1 MQYIIIPIVILL
13 VIIIVLLQQQRK
25 HRKIVEVLEQKRR
38 DMQNR
43 PINEELTKVKAL
55 NMNGQTEEMFDRWRG
70 MNDDIKGEY
79 VEKINGLLQKI
90 EDSIRSFK
98 FKKATILEEEIKSY
112 LKTASQ
118 TQDNIVAELNELIGS
133 EEKNRVEIE
142 ELKEKYKVARKTLLA
157 HQHAFGDAL
166 PALEERLEEFT
177 PQSEQ
182 FEELTN
188 NGNYLEARELVEQLQ
203 QEAENF
209 LQLIQDIPT
218 LLTDVQTNIPS
229 SLAEIRGG
237 YAEMEG
243 QGYYL
248 RHLELLEAFEHVDE
262 EITVLKKDMKN
273 LELDTIRQ
281 RIEDLNETID
291 YFYDVLE
298 NEVMAK
304 QYLDKHCDSM
314 FGKITKLQQSL
325 RHTITEAEYVQ
336 ESYHLS
342 EEDADIPR
350 ECLRQLDLLQ
360 KRYDLVAMQVREGKS
375 AYSSLRDELAI
386 IELAVG
392 KTMNIH
398 EEFSRRMKNL
408 RVDEEDARQRL
419 IVIERTL
426 QTTERM
432 LNKAN
437 IPGVPAQLQAELEG
451 VAELIYVVHEGL
463 RQVPLDM
470 NDVGQKVEETEQAM
484 ANVSQA
490 SEQLIEDVL
499 AIERI
504 IQYGNRH
511 RATNKQLDERLTEA
525 ERAFVN
531 AQYTKALEEA
541 DAAVEEAEPGAL
553 EKVQQMVEADLR
565 DL

>member
-1 MQYIIIPIVILL
+1 M
-13 VIIIVLLQQQRK
+13 
-25 HRKIVEVLEQKRR
+25 EVLEQQRR
-38 DMQNR
+38 EMQNK

-55 NMNGQTEEMFDRWRG
+55 NMNGQTEEMFDRWRS
-70 MNDDIKGEY
+70 MNDEIKGEY
-79 VEKINGLLQKI
+79 VEVINELLQDI
-90 EDSIRSFK
+90 EDSIRGFK
-98 FKKATILEEEIKSY
+98 FKKATILEEEIKGY

-118 TQDNIVAELNELIGS
+118 TQDKIVAELNELIGS

-142 ELKEKYKVARKTLLA
+142 ELNEKYKAARKTLLA

-166 PALEERLEEFT
+166 PALEERLEAFT

-182 FEELTN
+182 FNELTD

-203 QEAENF
+203 QEAKNF
-209 LQLIQDIPT
+209 LQLLQDIPT

-342 EEDADIPR
+342 EEDADVPR

-375 AYSSLRDELAI
+375 AYSSLRDELETI
-386 IELAVG
+386 DLAVE

-408 RVDEEDARQRL
+408 RVDEEDARKRL
-419 IVIERTL
+419 VVIERTL
-426 QTTERM
+426 QNTERM

-437 IPGVPAQLQAELEG
+437 IPGIPAQLQAELEG

-470 NDVGQKVEETEQAM
+470 SDVGQKVEETEQAM
-484 ANVSQA
+484 AKVVQA

-499 AIERI
+499 TIERI
-504 IQYGNRH
+504 IQYGNRY

-531 AQYTKALEEA
+531 TQYTKALEEA
-541 DAAVEEAEPGAL
+541 GAAVEEAEPGAL
-553 EKVQQMVEADLR
+553 EKVQQMVEVDLR
-565 DL
+565 GL

>member
-118 TQDNIVAELNELIGS
+118 TQDNIVTELNELIGS

-541 DAAVEEAEPGAL
+541 GAAVEEAEPGAL

>member
-541 DAAVEEAEPGAL
+541 GAAVEEAEPGAL

>member
-1 MQYIIIPIVILL
+1 M
-13 VIIIVLLQQQRK
+13 
-25 HRKIVEVLEQKRR
+25 EVLEQQRR
-38 DMQNR
+38 EMQNK

-55 NMNGQTEEMFDRWRG
+55 NMNGQTEEMFDRWRS
-70 MNDDIKGEY
+70 MNDEIKGEY
-79 VEKINGLLQKI
+79 VEVINELLQDI
-90 EDSIRSFK
+90 EDSIRGFK
-98 FKKATILEEEIKSY
+98 FKKATILEEEIKGY

-118 TQDNIVAELNELIGS
+118 TQDKIVAELNELIGS

-142 ELKEKYKVARKTLLA
+142 ELNEKYKAARKTLLA

-166 PALEERLEEFT
+166 PALEERLEAFT

-182 FEELTN
+182 FNELTD

-248 RHLELLEAFEHVDE
+248 RHLELVEAFEHVDE

-342 EEDADIPR
+342 EEDADVPR

-375 AYSSLRDELAI
+375 AYSSLRDELETI
-386 IELAVG
+386 DLAVG

-408 RVDEEDARQRL
+408 RVDEEDARKRL
-419 IVIERTL
+419 AVIERTL
-426 QTTERM
+426 QNTERM

-470 NDVGQKVEETEQAM
+470 SDVGQKVEETEQAM
-484 ANVSQA
+484 ANVVQA

-499 AIERI
+499 TIERM
-504 IQYGNRH
+504 IQYGNRY

-531 AQYTKALEEA
+531 TQYTKALEEA
-541 DAAVEEAEPGAL
+541 GAAVEEAEPGAL

>member
-1 MQYIIIPIVILL
+1 M
-13 VIIIVLLQQQRK
+13 
-25 HRKIVEVLEQKRR
+25 EVLEQQRR
-38 DMQNR
+38 EMQNK

-55 NMNGQTEEMFDRWRG
+55 NMNGQTEEMFDRWRS
-70 MNDDIKGEY
+70 MNDEIKGEY
-79 VEKINGLLQKI
+79 VEVINELLQDI
-90 EDSIRSFK
+90 EDSIRGFK
-98 FKKATILEEEIKSY
+98 FKKATILEEEIKGY

-118 TQDNIVAELNELIGS
+118 TQDKIVAELNELIGS

-142 ELKEKYKVARKTLLA
+142 ELNEKYKAARKTLLA

-166 PALEERLEEFT
+166 PALEERLEAFT

-182 FEELTN
+182 FNELTD

-342 EEDADIPR
+342 EEDADVPR

-375 AYSSLRDELAI
+375 AYSSLRDELETI
-386 IELAVG
+386 DLAVG

-408 RVDEEDARQRL
+408 RVDEEDARKRL
-419 IVIERTL
+419 AVIERTL
-426 QTTERM
+426 QNTERM

-437 IPGVPAQLQAELEG
+437 IPGIPAQLQAELEG

-470 NDVGQKVEETEQAM
+470 SDVGQKVEETEQAM
-484 ANVSQA
+484 ANVVQA

-499 AIERI
+499 TIERM
-504 IQYGNRH
+504 IQYGNRY

-531 AQYTKALEEA
+531 TQYTKALEEA
-541 DAAVEEAEPGAL
+541 GAAVEEAEPGAL

>member
-1 MQYIIIPIVILL
+1 M
-13 VIIIVLLQQQRK
+13 
-25 HRKIVEVLEQKRR
+25 EVLEQQRR
-38 DMQNR
+38 EMQNK

-70 MNDDIKGEY
+70 MNDEIKGEY
-79 VEKINGLLQKI
+79 VEVINELLQDI
-90 EDSIRSFK
+90 EDNIRGFK
-98 FKKATILEEEIKSY
+98 FKKATILEEEIKGY

-118 TQDNIVAELNELIGS
+118 TQDKIVAELNELIGS
-133 EEKNRVEIE
+133 EEKNRIEIE
-142 ELKEKYKVARKTLLA
+142 ELNEKYKAARKTLLA

-166 PALEERLEEFT
+166 PALEERLEAFT

-182 FEELTN
+182 FKELTD

-203 QEAENF
+203 REAENF

-248 RHLELLEAFEHVDE
+248 RHLELLDAFEQVDE

-342 EEDADIPR
+342 EEDADVPR

-375 AYSSLRDELAI
+375 AYSSLRDELETI
-386 IELAVG
+386 DLAVG
-392 KTMNIH
+392 KIMNIH

-408 RVDEEDARQRL
+408 RVDEEDARKRL
-419 IVIERTL
+419 VVIERTL
-426 QTTERM
+426 QNTERM

-437 IPGVPAQLQAELEG
+437 IPGVPAQLQVELEG
-451 VAELIYVVHEGL
+451 VAELIYIVHEGL

-484 ANVSQA
+484 ANVSEA
-490 SEQLIEDVL
+490 SQQLVEDVL

-504 IQYGNRH
+504 IQYGNRY
-511 RATNKQLDERLTEA
+511 RATNQQLDERLTEA

-541 DAAVEEAEPGAL
+541 GAAVEEAEPGAL

-565 DL
+565 EL

>member
-25 HRKIVEVLEQKRR
+25 HRRIMEVLEQQRR
-38 DMQNR
+38 EMQNK

-55 NMNGQTEEMFDRWRG
+55 NMNGQTEEMFDRWRS
-70 MNDDIKGEY
+70 MNDEIKGEY
-79 VEKINGLLQKI
+79 VEVINELLQDI
-90 EDSIRSFK
+90 EDSIRGFK
-98 FKKATILEEEIKSY
+98 FKKATILEEEIKGY

-118 TQDNIVAELNELIGS
+118 TQDKIVAELNELIGS

-142 ELKEKYKVARKTLLA
+142 ELNEKYKAARKTLLA

-166 PALEERLEEFT
+166 PALEERLEAFT

-182 FEELTN
+182 FNELTD

-248 RHLELLEAFEHVDE
+248 RHLELVEAFEHVDE

-342 EEDADIPR
+342 EEDADVPR

-375 AYSSLRDELAI
+375 AYSSLRDELETI
-386 IELAVG
+386 DLAVG

-408 RVDEEDARQRL
+408 RVDEEDARKRL
-419 IVIERTL
+419 AVIERTL
-426 QTTERM
+426 QNTERM

-470 NDVGQKVEETEQAM
+470 SDVGQKVEETEQAM
-484 ANVSQA
+484 ANVVQA

-499 AIERI
+499 TIERM
-504 IQYGNRH
+504 IQYGNRY

-531 AQYTKALEEA
+531 TQYTKALEEA
-541 DAAVEEAEPGAL
+541 GAAVEEAEPGAL

>member
-248 RHLELLEAFEHVDE
+248 RHLELLEAFEHVEE

-541 DAAVEEAEPGAL
+541 GAAVEEAEPGAL

>member
-1 MQYIIIPIVILL
+1 M
-13 VIIIVLLQQQRK
+13 
-25 HRKIVEVLEQKRR
+25 EVLEQQRR
-38 DMQNR
+38 ELQNK

-55 NMNGQTEEMFDRWRG
+55 NMNGQTEEMFDRWRS
-70 MNDDIKGEY
+70 MNDEIKGEY
-79 VEKINGLLQKI
+79 VEVINELLQDI
-90 EDSIRSFK
+90 EDSIRGFK
-98 FKKATILEEEIKSY
+98 FKKATILEEEIKGY

-118 TQDNIVAELNELIGS
+118 TQDKIVAELNELIGS

-142 ELKEKYKVARKTLLA
+142 ELNEKYKAARKTLLA

-166 PALEERLEEFT
+166 PALEERLEAFT

-182 FEELTN
+182 FNELTD

-342 EEDADIPR
+342 EEDADVPR

-375 AYSSLRDELAI
+375 AYSSLRDELETI
-386 IELAVG
+386 DLAVE

-408 RVDEEDARQRL
+408 RVDEEDARKRL
-419 IVIERTL
+419 VVIERTL
-426 QTTERM
+426 QNTERM

-437 IPGVPAQLQAELEG
+437 IPGIPAQLQAELEG

-470 NDVGQKVEETEQAM
+470 SDVGQKVEETEQAM
-484 ANVSQA
+484 ANVVQA

-499 AIERI
+499 TIERI
-504 IQYGNRH
+504 IQYGNRY

-531 AQYTKALEEA
+531 TQYTKALEEA
-541 DAAVEEAEPGAL
+541 GAAVEEAEPGAL
-553 EKVQQMVEADLR
+553 EKVQQMVEVDLR
-565 DL
+565 GL

>member
-25 HRKIVEVLEQKRR
+25 HRKIMEVLEQQRR
-38 DMQNR
+38 EMQNK

-70 MNDDIKGEY
+70 MNDEIKGEY
-79 VEKINGLLQKI
+79 VEVINELLQDI
-90 EDSIRSFK
+90 EDNIRGFK
-98 FKKATILEEEIKSY
+98 FKKATILEEEIKGY

-118 TQDNIVAELNELIGS
+118 TQDKIVAELNELIGS
-133 EEKNRVEIE
+133 EEKNRIEIE
-142 ELKEKYKVARKTLLA
+142 ELNEKYKAARKTLLA

-166 PALEERLEEFT
+166 PALEERLEAFT

-182 FEELTN
+182 FKELTD

-203 QEAENF
+203 REAENF

-248 RHLELLEAFEHVDE
+248 RHLELLDAFEQVDE

-342 EEDADIPR
+342 EEDADVPR

-375 AYSSLRDELAI
+375 AYSSLRDELETI
-386 IELAVG
+386 DLAVG
-392 KTMNIH
+392 KIMNIH

-408 RVDEEDARQRL
+408 RVDEEDARKRL
-419 IVIERTL
+419 VVIERTL
-426 QTTERM
+426 QNTERM

-437 IPGVPAQLQAELEG
+437 IPGVPAQLQVELEG

-484 ANVSQA
+484 ANVSEA
-490 SEQLIEDVL
+490 SQQLVEDVL

-504 IQYGNRH
+504 IQYGNRY
-511 RATNKQLDERLTEA
+511 RATNQQLDERLTEA

-541 DAAVEEAEPGAL
+541 GAAVEEAEPGAL

-565 DL
+565 EL